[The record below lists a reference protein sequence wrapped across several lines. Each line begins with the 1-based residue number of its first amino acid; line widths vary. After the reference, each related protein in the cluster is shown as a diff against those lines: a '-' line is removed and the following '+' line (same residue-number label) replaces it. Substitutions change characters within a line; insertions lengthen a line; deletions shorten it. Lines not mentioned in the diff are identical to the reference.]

1 MGEKSSPPI
10 RPFRWADLEADSAG
24 AEGPQAARGD
34 GVRRFEPQAFEDRAD
49 EPRGSEESADPGAP
63 ADGAAPPDPL
73 ARAREEAEQILLRA
87 REEAGRI
94 RAAAREEG
102 IRQGREEARAE
113 AAERAEA
120 LEALLRELA
129 GWKPRLYEE
138 ARAQVLELVLELVRK
153 MLGPLSEQCEGT
165 VVHVVGRALQALAD
179 REQVTVRVHPTD
191 LEEVVEAK
199 PTLLEAVDGIRQLTV
214 VEDPSVGRGG
224 CRVQTPTAEIDARLD
239 TQLEELVR
247 VLRGA

>member
-10 RPFRWADLEADSAG
+10 RPFRWADLDPG
-24 AEGPQAARGD
+24 ARGAQAGGGE
-34 GVRRFEPQAFEDRAD
+34 GVRRFEPQAFEDLPD
-49 EPRGSEESADPGAP
+49 EPQGAKVVADPQEP
-63 ADGAAPPDPL
+63 AEGPAPPDPRS
-73 ARAREEAEQILLRA
+73 RAQEEAEQILRRA

-102 IRQGREEARAE
+102 TRQGREEALAE
-113 AAERAEA
+113 AAGRTEA
-120 LEALLRELA
+120 LETLLRELA
-129 GWKPRLYEE
+129 EWKPRLYEE
-138 ARAQVLELVLELVRK
+138 ARAQVLDLVLELVRK
-153 MLGPLSEQCEGT
+153 MLGPLAEQCEGA

-179 REQVTVRVHPTD
+179 REQVTVRVHPAD
-191 LEEVVEAK
+191 LEVAVEAK

-247 VLRGA
+247 VLKGV